1 MVFVNGRPTV
11 ERRARI
17 VVETVYEDVSEL
29 REFTLP
35 FTSGAWSSIDLC
47 LYSTWS
53 IFHVG
58 PDGTV
63 FGMGTTV
70 GNQLYGSVLY
80 IGVEG
85 LPSGWYTL
93 STGEPGGS
101 AGGGG
106 GGGGGGGNPPA

>member
-1 MVFVNGRPTV
+1 
-11 ERRARI
+11 
-17 VVETVYEDVSEL
+17 
-29 REFTLP
+29 
-35 FTSGAWSSIDLC
+35 LC

-70 GNQLYGSVLY
+70 GNQLYGSILY